1 MPGLVARGMT
11 ASAGEVA
18 MGGGGKGKK
27 VAVKQ
32 KAVLMVKELVA
43 AAMEGTG
50 NRSLSAA

>member
-1 MPGLVARGMT
+1 MLGLVARGMT

-32 KAVLMVKELVA
+32 NAVVMAKELVA

-50 NRSLSAA
+50 NRPMSAA